1 MKSIKISTGLVRLS
15 YAHLAEPNED
25 PNGNR
30 TYNCQLFFD
39 KDDKTTA
46 RIQDAIKRLRAEDD
60 VISLFNKKFK
70 DLKEPLRD
78 GDEDEADFVTAQPEV
93 YNGKYFISAKS
104 DRKPKCYDKD
114 KNPMDDFEVEEEL
127 YSGCYVQAVVNIYAY
142 NFKNQSKGFGV
153 GLLAV
158 RKIKDGPQLGGATV
172 SEADFDDDD
181 FGDDDDS
188 VFD

>member
-30 TYNCQLFFD
+30 TYNCQLIFD
-39 KDDKTTA
+39 KNDKTTA
-46 RIQDAIKRLRAEDD
+46 RIQDAIKRLKTEDD

-114 KNPMDDFEVEEEL
+114 KSPIDDFEIEEEL

-158 RKIKDGPQLGGATV
+158 RKIKDGQQLSGATV

-181 FGDDDDS
+181 FGDDEN

>member
-1 MKSIKISTGLVRLS
+1 MKKIKISTGLVRLS

-30 TYNCQLFFD
+30 TYNCQLIFD
-39 KDDKTTA
+39 KNDKTTA
-46 RIQDAIKRLRAEDD
+46 RIQDAIKRLKTEDD

-104 DRKPKCYDKD
+104 GCKPKCYY
-114 KNPMDDFEVEEEL
+114 MDDFEIEEEL
-127 YSGCYVQAVVNIYAY
+127 YSGCYVQAVVNIYAF

-153 GLLAV
+153 GLRAV
-158 RKIKDGPQLGGATV
+158 RKIKDGQQLGGDTV
-172 SEADFDDDD
+172 SAADFDDDD
-181 FGDDDDS
+181 FGDDEN